1 MRSRMGVAISQ
12 KLWRRDVFLGYSR
25 PLWMRSS
32 AHVGRGEEVPAGTV
46 ANCMLTHL
54 PADSMSGGVSLCVRF
69 MTSAAATTSTT
80 TKAPTEAEDFTTMPS
95 ESTEGS
101 STGPTASSG
110 STSLSGGGSDSSS
123 EPGED
128 SGSGGF
134 GCNGNSS
141 TDPSRP
147 LQPSPE
153 LQPQKQ
159 AQLAP
164 QQQPLEAPQKP
175 APSKSPASSPPE
187 ENLPPKLPDDG
198 LKGDEG
204 EDPGEAG
211 EEGVQGELTH
221 GGASQ
226 DETDALEKQEELH
239 PVPADNAR
247 NEPSSSIVGSPKPTQ
262 HLTSTPKLLNRETAP
277 PPPLR
282 KNISLLNRWMR
293 QQCKP
298 NLSKILA
305 KTMLVKMPRFLRRLS
320 DVETSTVK
328 HLTIVVH
335 SAAWVFSHTTLS
347 LSVAVLSVAVTLVQ
361 HLILGR
367 NVGSLGTFSWDAQLL
382 VQTLSHPVGRIQ
394 RQFVYSSRI
403 RCDPLRPVS
412 KILRRNT
419 RSTCVT
425 WSRRTHY
432 MYQPSTFLGDSANKL
447 PAD

>member
-1 MRSRMGVAISQ
+1 
-12 KLWRRDVFLGYSR
+12 
-25 PLWMRSS
+25 
-32 AHVGRGEEVPAGTV
+32 
-46 ANCMLTHL
+46 
-54 PADSMSGGVSLCVRF
+54 

-80 TKAPTEAEDFTTMPS
+80 TKAPTEAEDFTTTPS

-101 STGPTASSG
+101 STDPTASSG

-239 PVPADNAR
+239 PVPADNDR
-247 NEPSSSIVGSPKPTQ
+247 NGPSSSIVGSPKPTQ

-320 DVETSTVK
+320 DVETST
-328 HLTIVVH
+328 
-335 SAAWVFSHTTLS
+335 
-347 LSVAVLSVAVTLVQ
+347 
-361 HLILGR
+361 LGR
-367 NVGSLGTFSWDAQLL
+367 TVVGTNTFTPCGQEPETIRLFKQDTVTSFTPGIKNPSSEHPFNLCHVVATHSLHVSTKHFFRRLGKQ
-382 VQTLSHPVGRIQ
+382 P
-394 RQFVYSSRI
+394 SSR
-403 RCDPLRPVS
+403 V
-412 KILRRNT
+412 
-419 RSTCVT
+419 VV
-425 WSRRTHY
+425 
-432 MYQPSTFLGDSANKL
+432 G
-447 PAD
+447 